1 MKCIHFPDIYALL
14 CPLIRRSICSLLS
27 SQPAIVSIASTP
39 LIAGAVV
46 FAAAAL
52 VSLVMLSVD
61 ALTLLPRRMTLRAV
75 RETREKTSTFSL
87 LPHFSPHCFDASAL
101 YLIVVF
107 IVPIVIGHRCQR
119 VVAPAVFTLPPT
131 SNIMLPLFLTRPIE
145 PSGSTLL
152 IVVLSFVA
160 IPSSS
165 VIVDD
170 TRNHLLHISIFC
182 KEG

>member
-1 MKCIHFPDIYALL
+1 
-14 CPLIRRSICSLLS
+14 
-27 SQPAIVSIASTP
+27 
-39 LIAGAVV
+39 V

-61 ALTLLPRRMTLRAV
+61 ALTLLPRRMTLRASV

-107 IVPIVIGHRCQR
+107 IVPIVIGHRRQR
-119 VVAPAVFTLPPT
+119 VVAPAVSTLPPT

-145 PSGSTLL
+145 PFGSTLL

-170 TRNHLLHISIFC
+170 THNHLLHISIFC
-182 KEG
+182 EEG

>member
-1 MKCIHFPDIYALL
+1 M
-14 CPLIRRSICSLLS
+14 LS

-61 ALTLLPRRMTLRAV
+61 ALTLLPRRTTLRAV
-75 RETREKTSTFSL
+75 RETREKTSTSSL
-87 LPHFSPHCFDASAL
+87 LPHFSPHCFDASTL

-107 IVPIVIGHRCQR
+107 IVPIVIGHRRQR
-119 VVAPAVFTLPPT
+119 VVAPAVSTLPPT

-145 PSGSTLL
+145 PFGSTLL

-170 TRNHLLHISIFC
+170 THNHLLHISIFC